1 MHSNDREKMRPG
13 DRTSETGF
21 TIVEMLIVVTILS
34 LVALIANTSY
44 RNFRER
50 AILNRAARVVAADM
64 ALTRSFA
71 IRERQNVS
79 LVADEANRTYTIRT
93 AAGDTLAV
101 RSLDSDSDLAI
112 DSLNV
117 LAAGDSIT
125 FNSRGLL
132 LTAFARVDVGRASG
146 DRQVQ
151 VNGVGRARIINP

>member
-1 MHSNDREKMRPG
+1 MRPG
-13 DRTSETGF
+13 DRTSERGF
-21 TIVEMLIVVTILS
+21 TIVEVLIVITILS
-34 LVALIANTSY
+34 LVSLLANTSF

-50 AILNRAARVVAADM
+50 AILNRAARVVATDM
-64 ALTRSFA
+64 ALTRSLA

-79 LVADEANRTYTIRT
+79 LVADESGLTYAIRNAN
-93 AAGDTLAV
+93 GDTLAV
-101 RSLDSDSDLAI
+101 RSLDSGSDFAV

-132 LTAFARVDVGRASG
+132 LTAVARVDVGRASG

-151 VNGVGRARIINP
+151 VNGVGRARIIKP